1 MSTTTP
7 PAASTASSSTPT
19 SSTGAAAVLGRIGFP
34 SHLTLGFLAV
44 VIFVIGDGIEAVWI
58 TDYLHTDVGYTI
70 GQASLTV
77 TAYGV
82 VVALAAFLSGALCD
96 AIGPRRV
103 MEIGLVSFLVFDALF
118 ITVGLHAGSLPL
130 LMLVYGLRGF
140 GYPML
145 AYGFLTWMMMVT
157 PPQRQSSASGW
168 FWFAFSL
175 GMQIIGS
182 YLSSLLLPSVG
193 AIPTLWVGFVLAGL
207 GGALTLAFLRRHPS
221 ASATKGLSVGESL
234 ASAASVVW
242 RHPKVGI
249 GGIVKVI
256 NLAGQYGLQ
265 AFYIVYLHSVHGMA
279 REEAIVLFTIFGIV
293 AVLGD
298 VVWGILG
305 DRLGWRN
312 TLQWAATPL
321 CAFSLV
327 YLYAVPNLVGP
338 DFWLIAL
345 GMATMGIGLSAH
357 VPTTPL
363 VMAHARGE
371 TGNALAVLNL
381 GAGLG
386 AFVGP
391 AVVALLVAPLGY
403 QGVALALAGLYVLSF
418 ALLFALRLPGNARIL
433 HAPAALA
440 LGEPEGSEA
449 YEGDAYEGGTGDQ
462 DTATTPATATA
473 PAPAPAT
480 FTAASASQ
488 IRHRNRSE
496 SATRRMELPVT

>member
-1 MSTTTP
+1 MSTTPTG
-7 PAASTASSSTPT
+7 PAA
-19 SSTGAAAVLGRIGFP
+19 LLHRIGFP
-34 SHLTLGFLAV
+34 AELSLGLLAV
-44 VIFVIGDGIEAVWI
+44 VVFVIGDGIEAVWI
-58 TDYLHTDVGYTI
+58 TDYLHHDIGYTVA
-70 GQASLTV
+70 QASMTV

-82 VVALAAFLSGALCD
+82 VVAVAAFLSGALCD

-103 MEIGLVSFLVFDALF
+103 MEIGLVSFLVFDTLF
-118 ITVGLHAGSLPL
+118 ITVGLHAGSLPVL
-130 LMLVYGLRGF
+130 LLVYGLRGF

-182 YLSSLLLPSVG
+182 YLSSLLLPRAG
-193 AIPTLWVGFVLAGL
+193 AVPTLWAGFTLAAV

-221 ASATKGLSVGESL
+221 ASATKGISVGASL

-265 AFYIVYLHSVHGMA
+265 AFYIVYLHTVHGMPL
-279 REEAIVLFTIFGIV
+279 ELAILEFTIFGVV
-293 AVLGD
+293 AVVGD

-305 DRLGWRN
+305 DRIGWRN
-312 TLQWAATPL
+312 TLQWAATPI
-321 CAFSLV
+321 CALSLV
-327 YLYAVPNLVGP
+327 YLYTVPNLVGP

-345 GMATMGIGLSAH
+345 GMAAIGIGLSAH

-371 TGNALAVLNL
+371 TGNALAILNL

-391 AVVALLVAPLGY
+391 AVVTLLVGPAGFR
-403 QGVALALAGLYVLSF
+403 GVALALAGLYVISF
-418 ALLFALRLPGNARIL
+418 VLLFALKLPGNARVL
-433 HAPAALA
+433 HSAAALR
-440 LGEPEGSEA
+440 LGDEEDGD
-449 YEGDAYEGGTGDQ
+449 EGDREQ
-462 DTATTPATATA
+462 DHERDHERDCERDCERDHERDCERDRGHSDPVPAHTTLSIGA
-473 PAPAPAT
+473 PVA
-480 FTAASASQ
+480 
-488 IRHRNRSE
+488 
-496 SATRRMELPVT
+496 

>member
-58 TDYLHTDVGYTI
+58 TDYLHTDVGHTI

-82 VVALAAFLSGALCD
+82 VVALATFLSGALCD

-298 VVWGILG
+298 VVWG
-305 DRLGWRN
+305 
-312 TLQWAATPL
+312 
-321 CAFSLV
+321 
-327 YLYAVPNLVGP
+327 
-338 DFWLIAL
+338 
-345 GMATMGIGLSAH
+345 
-357 VPTTPL
+357 
-363 VMAHARGE
+363 
-371 TGNALAVLNL
+371 
-381 GAGLG
+381 
-386 AFVGP
+386 
-391 AVVALLVAPLGY
+391 
-403 QGVALALAGLYVLSF
+403 
-418 ALLFALRLPGNARIL
+418 
-433 HAPAALA
+433 
-440 LGEPEGSEA
+440 
-449 YEGDAYEGGTGDQ
+449 
-462 DTATTPATATA
+462 
-473 PAPAPAT
+473 
-480 FTAASASQ
+480 
-488 IRHRNRSE
+488 
-496 SATRRMELPVT
+496 